1 MRIYTEV
8 VWSWDDEK
16 GELVRESSKSYDY
29 DGPLTLLSEAS
40 ERNNS
45 NPAATTGASYRDG
58 TADIW
63 QYPAGVGG
71 TNDEYPHYIR
81 FIARRSYTSTN
92 TTRGQ
97 INGNVALYMPPDA
110 LKTSY
115 TQGIGD
121 VDMGGFIALAGAQGV
136 GGGAGAL
143 AGGNFGTAGNEAL
156 AAFNK
161 IKGGVTG
168 DGKVD
173 VIKGLMSS
181 MGKAAATGAL
191 AKVAG
196 TGAGQAISR
205 ATGQIINPHK
215 AVVYQGPGGFRTFS
229 YSFVMAPK
237 DAKEAEQIFK
247 IVRFFKRR
255 MHPGTGAGTG
265 INNLSSV
272 TLTYP
277 DEFEIKYHVNNKDAD
292 GRDTDGSRP
301 LFKIKNCFM
310 DSFSVDYT
318 TGGLTSFTDDHQ
330 PLTTTMSLSFKETQL
345 LTKSDIDEGY

>member
-8 VWSWDDEK
+8 VWSWNDER

-29 DGPLTLLSEAS
+29 EGPLSLAQRPNEA
-40 ERNNS
+40 RT
-45 NPAATTGASYRDG
+45 PAATTGANYRDG

-205 ATGQIINPHK
+205 ATGQILNPHK

-229 YSFVMAPK
+229 FTFILVPK
-237 DAKEAEQIFK
+237 SADEAKEIFN
-247 IVRFFKRR
+247 IVKFFKKR
-255 MHPGTGAGTG
+255 MHPGTSKAG
-265 INNLSSV
+265 INDVSSV

-277 DEFEIKYHVNNKDAD
+277 DEFEIQYNVNGNPVDGKDV
-292 GRDTDGSRP
+292 TKP
-301 LFKIKNCFM
+301 LFKIHNCFM
-310 DSFSVDYT
+310 ESFAADYT
-318 TGGLTSFTDDHQ
+318 TSGVVSFMDDDQ
-330 PLTTTMSLSFKETQL
+330 PVTTTISMSFKETQL
-345 LTKSDIDEGY
+345 LTKKDIDAGY

>member
-29 DGPLTLLSEAS
+29 DGPLTLFSEAS
-40 ERNNS
+40 ERNSS
-45 NPAATTGASYRDG
+45 NPAATTGANYRDG
-58 TADIW
+58 SSDKF
-63 QYPAGVGG
+63 QYPTGVGG
-71 TNDEYPHYIR
+71 NSDEYPHYIR
-81 FIARRSYTSTN
+81 FIAKRSYTSTN

-97 INGNVALYMPPDA
+97 ENGDVALYMPPDA

-121 VDMGGFIALAGAQGV
+121 VEMGGFIALAGASGV
-136 GGGAGAL
+136 GAGGAL

-191 AKVAG
+191 ARVAG

-215 AVVYQGPGGFRTFS
+215 AVVYQGPAGFRMFS
-229 YSFVMAPK
+229 YTFVMAPK
-237 DAKEAEQIFK
+237 SREEAEQIFK

-277 DEFEIKYHVNNKDAD
+277 DEFEIKYHVNNGDAN
-292 GRDTDGSRP
+292 GSDVSSP

-318 TGGLTSFTDDHQ
+318 TGGLVSFTDDKQ

-345 LTKSDIDEGY
+345 LTKADIDEGY